1 MKDNDEVITTQELGN
16 VMRALGQNPTEA
28 DLQEMINEVDGDGNG
43 TVTFNKYLAIMA
55 HKMQNISPEDEIK
68 EAFKVFN
75 KSGDGRISAAEL
87 RALMADLGMFL
98 FLSFF
103 PLKETY
109 SIAFSLVITFC
120 VQERNSQTRI
130 SRT

>member
-1 MKDNDEVITTQELGN
+1 MKDSDDVITTQELGN

-43 TVTFNKYLAIMA
+43 TVTLTKYLAIMA

-75 KSGDGRISAAEL
+75 KSGDGHISAAEL

-98 FLSFF
+98 FLS
-103 PLKETY
+103 PPSLKETY
-109 SIAFSLVITFC
+109 SIAFSLVITSC
-120 VQERNSQTRI
+120 VQARNLQTRK